1 MPREDE
7 GQSDYSSG
15 QGNVG
20 GAPISSFFQ
29 RRIRSLRTPAGFYNP
44 SSSRDISGTASVAT
58 SVSLNS
64 VSQWSDSSK
73 PVQDKMTLSRRGRFN
88 HDHHEESADDAV
100 MRSDINDLISK
111 KARLAQLRDE
121 PIRLDAEESVDS
133 FVLRPDMRLRRYWDM
148 YVLVMLVYVATV
160 SVFVYS
166 FLGLLGPTSPWFWVE
181 RFIDVSFA
189 VDIFLNFFTAYEK
202 IGVLVTD
209 RKAIR
214 RHYAR
219 TWLIPDVLATFP
231 WDALG
236 LSLQDD
242 TSKPNIL
249 KLPRYLRLVRLLKL
263 IRLTRILRLKQG
275 VTKLEV
281 KLRLKYGYI
290 RLAGLILSV
299 MLTAHWFACLFFY
312 FGSIGGFKMT
322 WVSQEGIPIDLYGRY
337 IASLYFSV
345 YTITTIGYGDVV
357 PENTLERS
365 FTTIIMFLGA
375 AVFAY
380 VISQVSNIAGEL
392 NESSAHHRKVL
403 DSLTDFAT
411 YRQLPDDLVYDIR
424 RYFQR
429 EHLRQRVAHEKEL
442 LEAIN
447 RDLRIKVFKHMYG
460 TQLEHS
466 RLFKDIPSG
475 HLDEVYNNVV
485 ERFARKDE
493 KLFSEGDH
501 PNCFYII
508 LKGGVELHEPG
519 VPVVHLDK
527 DDIFGDNDML
537 FNRPR
542 DSSAVCA
549 SYTELIEV
557 PRKVVMSTLMRHPSA
572 WKNLRDEEALWLW
585 DKAMNVVQ
593 HQIKYTKIASQ
604 LRMRGDVYMLKKGVE
619 TGRRV
624 VTARDPRSLHQ
635 VSKSEIPQEALA
647 EPLLERRAQSMADA
661 VDRALSDHLSSVNGD
676 RDGPGGMARTFS
688 VEAMRAELQA
698 KTAQVRKLESNLQDL
713 QRQVNL
719 ILGGLR
725 GEQGVD

>member
-1 MPREDE
+1 M
-7 GQSDYSSG
+7 
-15 QGNVG
+15 
-20 GAPISSFFQ
+20 
-29 RRIRSLRTPAGFYNP
+29 P
-44 SSSRDISGTASVAT
+44 SS
-58 SVSLNS
+58 L
-64 VSQWSDSSK
+64 
-73 PVQDKMTLSRRGRFN
+73 RGRFN
-88 HDHHEESADDAV
+88 RDRYGESPDDAV
-100 MRSDINDLISK
+100 FRSDINDLISK

-121 PIRLDAEESVDS
+121 PIRLDAAEVDA

-148 YVLVMLVYVATV
+148 YVLVMLVYVAIV
-160 SVFVYS
+160 SVFVFS
-166 FLGLLGPTSPWFWVE
+166 FLGVLDTTSPWFWVE
-181 RFIDVSFA
+181 RFIDVSFTI
-189 VDIFLNFFTAYEK
+189 DIFLNFFTAYEK

-219 TWLIPDVLATFP
+219 TWFIPDVLATFP

-242 TSKPNIL
+242 RSKPNIL
-249 KLPRYLRLVRLLKL
+249 KLPRYIRLVRLLKL
-263 IRLTRILRLKQG
+263 IRLTRILRLKHG
-275 VTKLEV
+275 FTKLEI

-312 FGSIGGFKMT
+312 FGSIGGLKMN
-322 WVSQEGIPIDLYGRY
+322 WVTQDGIPTDLYGRY
-337 IASLYFSV
+337 IAALYFSV

-380 VISQVSNIAGEL
+380 VISQVSNIACEL
-392 NESSAHHRKVL
+392 NESSAHHRRVM
-403 DSLTDFAT
+403 DSLTDFAK

-429 EHLRQRVAHEKEL
+429 EHMRQRVAHEKEL
-442 LEAIN
+442 LDAIN

-466 RLFKDIPSG
+466 HLFKDIPAG
-475 HLDEVYNNVV
+475 HLDDVYDNVV

-508 LKGGVELHEPG
+508 LKGEVELHEPG

-542 DSSAVCA
+542 ESSAVCA
-549 SYTELIEV
+549 SYAELIEV
-557 PRKVVMSTLMRHPSA
+557 PRNAVMSTLMRHPNA

-585 DKAMNVVQ
+585 DKAMNVVH
-593 HQIKYTKIASQ
+593 HQIKYTKIARQ
-604 LRMRGDVYMLKKGVE
+604 LRMRGDMYMLKKGME
-619 TGRRV
+619 TGRSV
-624 VTARDPRSLHQ
+624 MSARDARSLHQ
-635 VSKSEIPQEALA
+635 YTKSEIPPKALA
-647 EPLLERRAQSMADA
+647 QLPLERRAHSMADV
-661 VDRALSDHLSSVNGD
+661 VDMALSDHLSSVDGGD
-676 RDGPGGMARTFS
+676 GDGPGGKARPSS
-688 VEAMRAELQA
+688 VEVLRAELQA
-698 KTAQVRKLESNLQDL
+698 KTVQVRKLESNLQDL

-725 GEQGVD
+725 GEQGVA